1 MKKRFLLFA
10 CTWILMIV
18 SLVGCGESGGTPPV
32 LTIDGK
38 DVTLGDATPFSFP
51 EGFEF
56 TLAGNYIPIGS
67 MPGNS
72 WMSDLLVAKK
82 DGEVY
87 AYLYLYNPEREDVYY
102 LEASIYKMSFYM
114 NSEDAS
120 YWAVN
125 NVLVNGINFYGM
137 NVDEVKA
144 AMQEY
149 KAPKESSYDDRV
161 TLLYKDGDYY
171 YTIRFGKDGLVDEV
185 EVEMTIAKSYK
196 EAS

>member
-1 MKKRFLLFA
+1 MKKRILLFA
-10 CTWILMIV
+10 CAWILMAV
-18 SLVGCGESGGTPPV
+18 SLAGCGESGGTPPV
-32 LTIDGK
+32 LTVDEK
-38 DVTLGDATPFSFP
+38 DMTLGDATPFSFP

-56 TLAGNYIPIGS
+56 TFAGNYLPIGS

-82 DGEVY
+82 DGETY
-87 AYLYLYNPEREDVYY
+87 AYIYLYNPKKEDVNY
-102 LEASIYKMSFYM
+102 LGATIYEISFRM

-125 NVLVNGINFYGM
+125 NILVNGINFYGM

-149 KAPKESSYDDRV
+149 KAPSEFSYDDSA
-161 TLLYKDGDYY
+161 TLMYTDGDYD

-185 EVEMTIAKSYK
+185 KVEMAIEKSYTK
-196 EAS
+196 VS

>member
-1 MKKRFLLFA
+1 MKKRILLFA
-10 CTWILMIV
+10 CAWILMAV
-18 SLVGCGESGGTPPV
+18 SLAGCGGSGGTPPV
-32 LTIDGK
+32 LTVDEKGM
-38 DVTLGDATPFSFP
+38 TLGDATPFSFP

-56 TLAGNYIPIGS
+56 IFAGNYIPIGS

-72 WMSDLLVAKK
+72 WLSNLLAAKK
-82 DGEVY
+82 DGETY
-87 AYLYLYNPEREDVYY
+87 AYIYLYNPEKEDVTY
-102 LEASIYKMSFYM
+102 LGATIYKISFRM

-125 NVLVNGINFYGM
+125 NILVNGINFYGM

-149 KAPKESSYDDRV
+149 KAPSEFSYDDSV
-161 TLLYKDGDYY
+161 TLMYTDGDYD

-185 EVEMTIAKSYK
+185 EVEMAIGKSYTK
-196 EAS
+196 VS

>member
-1 MKKRFLLFA
+1 MKKRILLFVCA
-10 CTWILMIV
+10 WILMAV
-18 SLVGCGESGGTPPV
+18 SLAGCGGSGGTPPV
-32 LTIDGK
+32 LTVDEKGM
-38 DVTLGDATPFSFP
+38 TLGDATPLSFP

-56 TLAGNYIPIGS
+56 TFAGNYLPIGS

-72 WMSDLLVAKK
+72 WLSNLLAAKK
-82 DGEVY
+82 DGETY
-87 AYLYLYNPEREDVYY
+87 AYIYLYNPEKEDVNY
-102 LEASIYKMSFYM
+102 LGATIYKISFRM

-125 NVLVNGINFYGM
+125 NILVNGINFYGM

-149 KAPKESSYDDRV
+149 KAPSEFSYDDSV
-161 TLLYKDGDYY
+161 TLMYTDGDYD

-185 EVEMTIAKSYK
+185 EVEMAIGKSYTK
-196 EAS
+196 VS